1 MPEEMKMS
9 VSGAVKNKKGEKVVY
24 PKMTIYSQK
33 SLDDL
38 IKYTLQSGS
47 PFSSGVVKGV
57 IETLQDAMTS
67 WLSNGHTV
75 KLDGIGTFSL
85 SLRYAD
91 KKGNTM
97 KDEDDPMGYRHVE
110 VRSLNFKP
118 DAQFVKQL
126 RRATELERFSHG
138 VVQLRQE
145 NFSLEERISRA
156 LQYIDRH
163 GIITL
168 SEYVS
173 LNGLSR
179 SIASR
184 ELNALEA
191 DPDVPIAGRGK
202 APHKVWVRK

>member
-1 MPEEMKMS
+1 MANYILKEMQNLNAED
-9 VSGAVKNKKGEKVVY
+9 GKVVI
-24 PKMTIYSQK
+24 PKMEVYSQK

-38 IKYTLQSGS
+38 IHYTTQMGS

-57 IETLQDAMTS
+57 IDTLQSAMTS

-85 SLRYAD
+85 SLRFAD
-91 KKGNTM
+91 NKGNLM
-97 KDEDDPMGYRHVE
+97 KDDNDPMSYRHVE

-118 DAQFVKQL
+118 DARFVKQL
-126 RRATELERFSHG
+126 RRATELERQAPG
-138 VVQLRQE
+138 VVQLRQVKY
-145 NFSLEERISRA
+145 SPEERIARA
-156 LQYIDRH
+156 LEFIDAR

-168 SEYVS
+168 SEYAT
-173 LNGLSR
+173 LNGMSR

-184 ELNALEA
+184 ELKALEA
-191 DPDVPIAGRGK
+191 DPDVPITSRGA

>member
-1 MPEEMKMS
+1 MAQYILKEMKDLN
-9 VSGAVKNKKGEKVVY
+9 AKGEKVVY
-24 PKMTIYSQK
+24 PKMTTYSQK

-38 IKYTLQSGS
+38 IKYTLGTGS

-57 IETLQDAMTS
+57 IETLQEAMTS
-67 WLSNGHTV
+67 WLSSGHTV

-91 KKGNTM
+91 KKGNKM
-97 KDEDDPMGYRHVE
+97 KDEDDPMNYRHVE

-126 RRATELERFSHG
+126 RRATELERHSPG

-145 NFSLEERISRA
+145 SFSLEERIARA
-156 LQYIDRH
+156 LQHIDRN

-168 SEYVS
+168 SEYAS

-191 DPDVPIAGRGK
+191 DADVPIVSRGT
-202 APHKVWVRK
+202 APHKVWTRK